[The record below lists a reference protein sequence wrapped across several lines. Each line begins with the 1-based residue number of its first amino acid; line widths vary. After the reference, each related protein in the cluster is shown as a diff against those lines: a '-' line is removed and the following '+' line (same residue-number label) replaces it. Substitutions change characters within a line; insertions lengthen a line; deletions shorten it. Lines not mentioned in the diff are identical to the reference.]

1 MELDLNTDI
10 ASIQNRKGISGSTLK
25 FIAVFSMLID
35 HIAAS
40 VLLNPLVNA
49 NSAFMISLA
58 HVMRMFGRLA
68 FPIFCFLLIEGFLH
82 TKNRKKYAL
91 RLALFALISEIPF
104 DLAFSYKSFDFSYQ
118 NVFFTL
124 LIGLLVM
131 IGFQTITDRW
141 NEKKWLIVPAL
152 FGILSAAYITLNYAV
167 IGALNFIDHILY
179 YAGSDH
185 LIILNF
191 TSYSLLLGL
200 CAMLGIAAY
209 LLMRKKYASEKANVF
224 FARFAVLA
232 FGMTLA
238 AVLNTDYFEFGVLT
252 IAVMYALRKSRV
264 AEMAAGTV
272 TLVFAMFNEL
282 PALLNIPLIY
292 WYNGKRG
299 LKLKYFFYI
308 FYPAHLLLL
317 YLIGYFLQV

>member
-68 FPIFCFLLIEGFLH
+68 FSIFCFLLIEGFLH

-141 NEKKWLIVPAL
+141 NEKKWLIVQSTPSVSGSYAL
-152 FGILSAAYITLNYAV
+152 NSDRTINNIWYKSENGEIICTEDILKLQKDTTYQFLITL
-167 IGALNFIDHILY
+167 
-179 YAGSDH
+179 
-185 LIILNF
+185 
-191 TSYSLLLGL
+191 
-200 CAMLGIAAY
+200 
-209 LLMRKKYASEKANVF
+209 K
-224 FARFAVLA
+224 
-232 FGMTLA
+232 
-238 AVLNTDYFEFGVLT
+238 
-252 IAVMYALRKSRV
+252 
-264 AEMAAGTV
+264 
-272 TLVFAMFNEL
+272 
-282 PALLNIPLIY
+282 
-292 WYNGKRG
+292 
-299 LKLKYFFYI
+299 
-308 FYPAHLLLL
+308 
-317 YLIGYFLQV
+317 